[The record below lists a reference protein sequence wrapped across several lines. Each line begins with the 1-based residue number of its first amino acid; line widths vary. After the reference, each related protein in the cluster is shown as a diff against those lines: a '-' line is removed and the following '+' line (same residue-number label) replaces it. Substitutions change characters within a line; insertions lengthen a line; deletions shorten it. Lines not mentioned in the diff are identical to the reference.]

1 MLIAFGGPVGG
12 LQEAIEA
19 DQDLKV
25 GGDDAAELFDMF
37 IDPNAKSGTRTVR
50 LEVKTLII
58 VHCFS
63 DIDISLLVGIHDDG
77 HVCVKTNHCI
87 KRQINYNTS
96 LLENLSYPPHQSLI
110 TCPSE
115 QNLTFTS

>member
-12 LQEAIEA
+12 LQDAIEA

-50 LEVKTLII
+50 LEVTICTFTKY
-58 VHCFS
+58 FS
-63 DIDISLLVGIHDDG
+63 GYLLNSSLGIHDDG
-77 HVCVKTNHCI
+77 HVRIKTYHCI
-87 KRQINYNTS
+87 
-96 LLENLSYPPHQSLI
+96 
-110 TCPSE
+110 
-115 QNLTFTS
+115 

>member
-1 MLIAFGGPVGG
+1 LLIAFGGPVGG

-50 LEVKTLII
+50 LEVTICKFIEVFFFWLFTQFI
-58 VHCFS
+58 F
-63 DIDISLLVGIHDDG
+63 
-77 HVCVKTNHCI
+77 
-87 KRQINYNTS
+87 R
-96 LLENLSYPPHQSLI
+96 NL
-110 TCPSE
+110 
-115 QNLTFTS
+115 

>member
-50 LEVKTLII
+50 LEVNTST
-58 VHCFS
+58 HAYSFS
-63 DIDISLLVGIHDDG
+63 NAYTSLSLGIHDDG
-77 HVCVKTNHCI
+77 HVCIKTYHCI
-87 KRQINYNTS
+87 QRQINKKLRS
-96 LLENLSYPPHQSLI
+96 LKFDHPPPACLF
-110 TCPSE
+110 E
-115 QNLTFTS
+115 QDLTF